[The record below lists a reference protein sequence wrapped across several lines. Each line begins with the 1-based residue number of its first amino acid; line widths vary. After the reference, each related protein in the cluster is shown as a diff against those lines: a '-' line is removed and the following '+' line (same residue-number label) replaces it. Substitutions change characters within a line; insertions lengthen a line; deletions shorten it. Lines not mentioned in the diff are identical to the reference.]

1 MAKAASPRPP
11 EPPAEGAGLD
21 PADWQGLRAQ
31 GHRMLDDMIDHMQG
45 LREKPVWRP
54 MSENDR
60 AHLQGPPPN
69 GPESLDAVH
78 ADFMQTVLP
87 FAGGNAHPG
96 FMGWV
101 QGAGTPVGMLAEML
115 AAGLNGNCGGRDH
128 APIAVERQISGW
140 VRDWFGLPQT
150 AAGVFVTGASMANFI
165 GVLAARTRA
174 LGPEVRRTGM
184 AGAGKRLVAYTS
196 RAAHS
201 CVRRAME
208 MSGIGAEALRVIDF
222 DRDQRIDLAAL
233 REAIAADRAAGL
245 TPFLIIG
252 NAGTVDVGAI
262 DDLDA
267 LADIAVAEDMAFH
280 VDGAYGALGV
290 LSDEVA
296 PKLKGLSRADTIAF
310 DFHKWGQVPYD
321 AGFVIA
327 RDGAGLRETFATPA
341 AYLQRE
347 TRGLAAGDFWPCD
360 YGPDL
365 SRGFRALK
373 TWFTLR
379 VLGPPAIGAAITRSC
394 ELARHLQALIE
405 AESELELLAPAQLNI
420 VCFRYRCDA
429 PDAVNRR
436 IVIELQEDGRVCPS
450 LTEVAG
456 HAAIRA
462 ALFNHRTATDDLD
475 ALVAGALARG
485 REAAELAGVG

>member
-1 MAKAASPRPP
+1 
-11 EPPAEGAGLD
+11 
-21 PADWQGLRAQ
+21 
-31 GHRMLDDMIDHMQG
+31 
-45 LREKPVWRP
+45 
-54 MSENDR
+54 
-60 AHLQGPPPN
+60 
-69 GPESLDAVH
+69 
-78 ADFMQTVLP
+78 
-87 FAGGNAHPG
+87 
-96 FMGWV
+96 
-101 QGAGTPVGMLAEML
+101 
-115 AAGLNGNCGGRDH
+115 
-128 APIAVERQISGW
+128 
-140 VRDWFGLPQT
+140 
-150 AAGVFVTGASMANFI
+150 
-165 GVLAARTRA
+165 
-174 LGPEVRRTGM
+174 
-184 AGAGKRLVAYTS
+184 
-196 RAAHS
+196 
-201 CVRRAME
+201 
-208 MSGIGAEALRVIDF
+208 
-222 DRDQRIDLAAL
+222 L
-233 REAIAADRAAGL
+233 REAIAADRAADL
-245 TPFLIIG
+245 TPFLLVG
-252 NAGTVDVGAI
+252 NAGTVDVGAV

-267 LADIAVAEDMAFH
+267 LADIASAEGMAFH

-321 AGFVIA
+321 AGFIIA
-327 RDGAGLRETFATPA
+327 RDGALLRETFATPA

-379 VLGPPAIGAAITRSC
+379 VVGVAAIGEAITRSC
-394 ELARHLQALIE
+394 ELARRLQTLIE

-420 VCFRYRCDA
+420 VCFRYRCAA

-450 LTEVAG
+450 LTEIDG

-462 ALFNHRTATDDLD
+462 ALFNHRTTSEDLE

-485 REAAELAGVG
+485 REAVQLASVG